1 MHRAVTRSAQSLGII
16 SDRTP
21 SRWSARLRSILSSRW
36 RGHNEEAKN
45 DSLRRLDNRL
55 LADVGLY
62 REHRIHNPQSRTVQ
76 QSGSAVPG
84 ALLAMWAPI

>member
-1 MHRAVTRSAQSLGII
+1 MHTAVIPSAQSLEII

-21 SRWSARLRSILSSRW
+21 SGWSARLRSILSSRW
-36 RGHNEEAKN
+36 RGHSEVPKN

-62 REHRIHNPQSRTVQ
+62 REDRIHNPQSRTVR
-76 QSGSAVPG
+76 QSGLPVPA
-84 ALLAMWAPI
+84 ALLAIWAPI